1 MVKKASLKIAL
12 SMLKLILL
20 EDMEEYD
27 SSELN
32 SSYFVIIDLI

>member
-27 SSELN
+27 SSELKMFFLCLFR
-32 SSYFVIIDLI
+32 S